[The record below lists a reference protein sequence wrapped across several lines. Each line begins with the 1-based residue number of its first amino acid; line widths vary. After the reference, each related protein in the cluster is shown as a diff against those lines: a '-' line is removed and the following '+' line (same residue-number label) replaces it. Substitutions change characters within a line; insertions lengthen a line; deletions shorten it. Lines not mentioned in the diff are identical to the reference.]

1 MIKIK
6 RRQTMKKP
14 NVKANKKG
22 FTLLELMVVLVILG
36 ALIGMVAPNI
46 LGRSDD
52 AKVSVAKTQIRNLM
66 SALDLYKLDNGNYP
80 STSQGLE
87 ALVSQPSGFPE
98 AKNWKSGGYV
108 KKLPLDPW
116 GADFVYIS
124 PGASGDYDLIA
135 LGSDG
140 REGGEDNAADVSQGD
155 L

>member
-1 MIKIK
+1 MNLVN
-6 RRQTMKKP
+6 RNLAMKKP
-14 NVKANKKG
+14 RSKIQKKG

-80 STSQGLE
+80 ATAQGLD
-87 ALVSQPSGFPE
+87 ALVSKPTGFPE

-116 GADFVYIS
+116 GNDFVYIS
-124 PGASGDYDLIA
+124 PGATGDYDLIA

-140 REGGEDNAADVSQGD
+140 REGGDENAADLSQDD

>member
-1 MIKIK
+1 MK
-6 RRQTMKKP
+6 TMKRKTLMTKP
-14 NVKANKKG
+14 KMKSNKKG

-80 STSQGLE
+80 STAQGLE
-87 ALVSQPSGFPE
+87 ALVSQPTGFPE

-116 GADFVYIS
+116 GSDFVYIS
-124 PGASGDYDLIA
+124 PGATGDYDLIA

-140 REGGEDNAADVSQGD
+140 REGGEDNAADLSQND

>member
-1 MIKIK
+1 MKIMTHK
-6 RRQTMKKP
+6 SVMKKP
-14 NVKANKKG
+14 RTKANKKG

-87 ALVSQPSGFPE
+87 ALVNEPTGFPE

-116 GADFVYIS
+116 GSDFVYIS
-124 PGASGDYDLIA
+124 PGAAGDYDLIA

-140 REGGEDNAADVSQGD
+140 REGGDDNAADISQGD